1 MSGRRIGI
9 LGGTFDPIHR
19 GHLDVADAAAHTLA
33 LTSVFLIPSNI
44 PPHRPQPFASAYHR
58 FAMVALAVAER
69 PAWRAVDLELRSTTP
84 SYTSSTLGHLRNR
97 GYAPN
102 ELFFVIG
109 ADAFCDIATW
119 HDYPAILERG
129 ALCRGVATRLTRQR
143 AGAAAAA
150 TWPRAWSRQPRA
162 ISPARPSII
171 LIDAPTADVSSTAIR
186 QTRGEGTPIDGH
198 GVPRACSNTLSS
210 TDFIFRGRLD
220 AGRRTGCIQS
230 RQAGCMAKTEKRAT
244 KSQTVSRRR

>member
-1 MSGRRIGI
+1 MSGRRVGI

-102 ELFFVIG
+102 ELFFIIG
-109 ADAFCDIATW
+109 ADAFCDIASW
-119 HDYPAILERG
+119 HDYPAILNAAHFVVVSRPG
-129 ALCRGVATRLTRQR
+129 SAVSALAQRLPDLAARMVTAT
-143 AGAAAAA
+143 
-150 TWPRAWSRQPRA
+150 RA
-162 ISPARPSII
+162 ISPAGPAII
-171 LIDAPTADVSSTAIR
+171 LVDAPTADVSSTAIR
-186 QTRGEGTPIDGH
+186 QTLGEGTPIDEMVPAGVRQHIEQH
-198 GVPRACSNTLSS
+198 GLYIPGTPGRRASDGLYP
-210 TDFIFRGRLD
+210 IAAGRLHGED
-220 AGRRTGCIQS
+220 
-230 RQAGCMAKTEKRAT
+230 
-244 KSQTVSRRR
+244 